1 MIAGTTT
8 TSTVSSTPAAPSI
21 QILDPSSPNLD
32 LNQQQEQESNE
43 ISSGGWRFG
52 AKRILGSFAGVC
64 QRLNQLLLK
73 VVAKVFP
80 WNRRAKRRL
89 KVGGADADDEE

>member
-1 MIAGTTT
+1 MKIPNSLSDEEMLAATPEIIDPANPQLTT
-8 TSTVSSTPAAPSI
+8 TSDKVE
-21 QILDPSSPNLD
+21 L
-32 LNQQQEQESNE
+32 
-43 ISSGGWRFG
+43 SGLQLG
-52 AKRILGSFAGVC
+52 AKRMLGSFANVC

-89 KVGGADADDEE
+89 KGGDEEE

>member
-1 MIAGTTT
+1 
-8 TSTVSSTPAAPSI
+8 
-21 QILDPSSPNLD
+21 LD
-32 LNQQQEQESNE
+32 LDQQEESNA
-43 ISSGGWRFG
+43 ITSGGWRFG

-89 KVGGADADDEE
+89 RGGADDEE

>member
-1 MIAGTTT
+1 MTNWIAGTTST
-8 TSTVSSTPAAPSI
+8 TVSSTPPSI

-32 LNQQQEQESNE
+32 DLNQQEQDSNA

-89 KVGGADADDEE
+89 KVGGADADEE